1 LLDILLLNLNL
12 ITQKFKNP
20 LLKHTVNDSQVSNFL
35 FTHITFSLERAG
47 LVAYNTGA
55 SDIIG
60 RFHSDFVGD
69 NNSLI
74 PCRMPKLVN
83 ERFYL
88 LPGDK
93 NVSVLGNTISPNDFV
108 FYVTPEEWAQLL
120 AVDEKAAGGKQLTE
134 AEFMPLVPMLET
146 LPQSGPDMRLRRVI
160 IIDSDIPN
168 LFTRP
173 KLWHFR

>member
-1 LLDILLLNLNL
+1 
-12 ITQKFKNP
+12 
-20 LLKHTVNDSQVSNFL
+20 
-35 FTHITFSLERAG
+35 
-47 LVAYNTGA
+47 
-55 SDIIG
+55 
-60 RFHSDFVGD
+60 
-69 NNSLI
+69 
-74 PCRMPKLVN
+74 MPKLVN

-93 NVSVLGNTISPNDFV
+93 NVSVLGNTISPDNYV